1 MRGIPKEIVPQFSGS
16 VFINFSPHDSLF
28 SNTISL
34 DFSSVFLWKLHT
46 LLHYIRIQ
54 KQIFWC
60 TNKHYSICFKKYNSV
75 QLTQHS
81 IQKHRT
87 NTIMLKQLCHE
98 YLYEKVTMYSI
109 LLDSYMTF
117 IHEQFYKTEMLQKFY
132 CEIYL

>member
-54 KQIFWC
+54 K
-60 TNKHYSICFKKYNSV
+60 
-75 QLTQHS
+75 
-81 IQKHRT
+81 
-87 NTIMLKQLCHE
+87 
-98 YLYEKVTMYSI
+98 
-109 LLDSYMTF
+109 
-117 IHEQFYKTEMLQKFY
+117 
-132 CEIYL
+132 